1 MFDFD
6 TFINILIST
15 AIKEFTKQLI
25 TYWIKKSKTNKAKPK
40 KIKSRNRKK

>member
-6 TFINILIST
+6 SLINLLLST
-15 AIKEFTKQLI
+15 AIKVCINHLKA
-25 TYWIKKSKTNKAKPK
+25 YWSKKSKTNKAKPK